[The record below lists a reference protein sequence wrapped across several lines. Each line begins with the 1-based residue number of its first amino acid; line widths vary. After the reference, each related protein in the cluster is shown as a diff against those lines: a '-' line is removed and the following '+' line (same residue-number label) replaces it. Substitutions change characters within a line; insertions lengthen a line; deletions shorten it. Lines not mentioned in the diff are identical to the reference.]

1 MREIDKKRKHSSG
14 EPSGIG
20 LFAKKPRTSSE
31 LTDLEMRVVA
41 GDSLTFL
48 YIKGKGGEDK
58 LYASGYNKYGQLGVG
73 DERNRNKWTEVPF
86 PKGFKIEKVIA
97 GAEYSF
103 LKGKGKDGEDKLYAS
118 GWNRYGQLGLCNTT
132 DRNEWTE
139 VPVPQGFTVEK
150 VMAGLYHSWLKGKGK
165 DGEDKL
171 YACGWN
177 YYGQLGL
184 GNTTNRTE
192 WTEVPVPQGFSV
204 EKVIAG
210 RSYTFLKGKGKN
222 GQDKIFSCGA
232 NYGGQLGLGDTK
244 DRTEWTE
251 VPVPQGFSVEKV
263 IAGRSHIFLKGK
275 GEYGEDKVYASGT
288 NRYGQLGLGDITDRN
303 EWTEVP
309 VPQGFSVEKVIAGDD
324 HSILKGKGKDGE
336 DKMYAAGYNTYGQ
349 LGLGHRW
356 KTRKWTEVP
365 VPQGFSVEKVIA
377 GGFHSFI
384 KGKGK
389 DGEGKLYASGYN
401 TYGQLGLGDT
411 ANRDK
416 WTEVP
421 IADLLKKLQE
431 DVNDGKQEDDV
442 SEASGSSG
450 FSMGLNP
457 RDCMF

>member
-184 GNTTNRTE
+184 GNTTN
-192 WTEVPVPQGFSV
+192 
-204 EKVIAG
+204 
-210 RSYTFLKGKGKN
+210 
-222 GQDKIFSCGA
+222 
-232 NYGGQLGLGDTK
+232 
-244 DRTEWTE
+244 RTEWTE